1 VPERLTASGH
11 KGRFV
16 LPSHASLTSLI
27 DSHPSDSG
35 EPAGDTASNETPR
48 RRRVSD
54 PAGIRFIEDAGLVE
68 NRDAAQVRTLDRI
81 AHLAAVA
88 TRATIAQIN
97 LVTEAEQ
104 IPVAVYVDPSRAT
117 SDDAAADSIWHR
129 TVDVNASFYQP
140 GLDDPAPIAV
150 DDTRTHPLTRDNRG
164 HANERIRSYAAA
176 RITTPAGAVL
186 GAVCVIDFA
195 PREWSAADV
204 TAIVECAALAGEELA
219 SHVSHVA
226 AERSRVVAE
235 RAQSDAEAASRAKS
249 EFLAVMSQEL
259 RTPLNA
265 IGGYAELLEMGV
277 RGPISAQQREDLRRI
292 QLSQRHLLA
301 LINEVLNYTSLE
313 QGTTRFNFTTVGV
326 RDALVEAEGVIAPQ
340 VRAKVLFLSLG
351 DVRRDLVVTAD
362 VEKVR
367 EILTNLLSNAVKFT
381 GAGGRIDVTCDAT
394 RTEVRI
400 RVRDTGIGIPADKL
414 EVIFEPFVQVRAD
427 LTRTVEGA
435 GLGLA
440 ISRALARGQG
450 GDLAVE
456 SVVGSGSTFTLTLPR
471 AKKSA

>member
-1 VPERLTASGH
+1 MT
-11 KGRFV
+11 
-16 LPSHASLTSLI
+16 PS
-27 DSHPSDSG
+27 
-35 EPAGDTASNETPR
+35 
-48 RRRVSD
+48 
-54 PAGIRFIEDAGLVE
+54 
-68 NRDAAQVRTLDRI
+68 
-81 AHLAAVA
+81 
-88 TRATIAQIN
+88 
-97 LVTEAEQ
+97 
-104 IPVAVYVDPSRAT
+104 
-117 SDDAAADSIWHR
+117 
-129 TVDVNASFYQP
+129 
-140 GLDDPAPIAV
+140 
-150 DDTRTHPLTRDNRG
+150 
-164 HANERIRSYAAA
+164 
-176 RITTPAGAVL
+176 GAVL
-186 GAVCVIDFA
+186 GTVCVIDFA
-195 PREWSAADV
+195 PREWLPTELAAL
-204 TAIVECAALAGEELA
+204 VECAALAGEELA

-226 AERSRVVAE
+226 AERSRAVAE

-292 QLSQRHLLA
+292 QLSQRHLLL

-313 QGTTRFNFTTVGV
+313 QGTTRFNLTTVGV
-326 RDALVEAEGVIAPQ
+326 RDALIEAEGVIAPQ

-351 DVRRDLVVTAD
+351 DVRRDLTVTAD

-400 RVRDTGIGIPADKL
+400 RVRDTGIGIPVDKL
-414 EVIFEPFVQVRAD
+414 DVIFEPFVQVRTD

-450 GDLAVE
+450 GDLTAE
-456 SVVGSGSTFTLTLPR
+456 SVVGSGSAFTLTLPR
-471 AKKSA
+471 AKKLA

>member
-1 VPERLTASGH
+1 MG
-11 KGRFV
+11 
-16 LPSHASLTSLI
+16 
-27 DSHPSDSG
+27 
-35 EPAGDTASNETPR
+35 TPR

-54 PAGIRFIEDAGLVE
+54 PVGIRFISDAGLV
-68 NRDAAQVRTLDRI
+68 DDLQAVPVRALDRI
-81 AHLAAVA
+81 AHLAALA
-88 TRATIAQIN
+88 TRAAIAQIN
-97 LVTEAEQ
+97 LVTEAQQ
-104 IPVAVYVDPSRAT
+104 IPVAVFVDPVRAT
-117 SDDAAADSIWHR
+117 PADTAADSLWHR
-129 TVDVNASFYQP
+129 TVDLDAAYYQP
-140 GLDDPAPIAV
+140 DATDSEPVAV
-150 DDTRTHPLTRDNRG
+150 EDTRTHPLTRDAR
-164 HANERIRSYAAA
+164 ASTVARVRSYAAA
-176 RITTPAGAVL
+176 RLTTPSGAVL
-186 GAVCVIDFA
+186 GTVCVADFT
-195 PREWSAADV
+195 PRQWSSDELSAL
-204 TAIVECAALAGEELA
+204 VECAALAGEELA

-226 AERSRVVAE
+226 AERSREVAE

-249 EFLAVMSQEL
+249 EFLAVMSHEL

-292 QLSQRHLLA
+292 QLSQRDLLT

-313 QGTTRFNFTTVGV
+313 QGTTRYDLTAVGV

-351 DVRRDLVVTAD
+351 DVRRDLAVTAD

-400 RVRDTGIGIPADKL
+400 RVRDTGIGILPDKL
-414 EVIFEPFVQVRAD
+414 EVIFEPFVQVRAH

-450 GDLAVE
+450 GDLTVE
-456 SVVGSGSTFTLTLPR
+456 STIGMGSTFTLTLPR
-471 AKKSA
+471 ATKPD

>member
-1 VPERLTASGH
+1 
-11 KGRFV
+11 
-16 LPSHASLTSLI
+16 
-27 DSHPSDSG
+27 
-35 EPAGDTASNETPR
+35 
-48 RRRVSD
+48 VSD
-54 PAGIRFIEDAGLVE
+54 PAGIRFISDAGLVE
-68 NRDAAQVRTLDRI
+68 TLEAAPVRALDRI
-81 AHLAAVA
+81 AHLAAIA
-88 TRATIAQIN
+88 TRAAIAQIN
-97 LVTEAEQ
+97 LVTEAQ
-104 IPVAVYVDPSRAT
+104 LIPVAVFVDQNRT
-117 SDDAAADSIWHR
+117 TAADSAADSVWRR
-129 TVDVNASFYQP
+129 TIDLNASYYQP
-140 GLDDPAPIAV
+140 DADDAEPVAV
-150 DDTRTHPLTRDNRG
+150 DDTRTHPLTRDARS
-164 HANERIRSYAAA
+164 HSVDRVRSYAAA
-176 RITTPAGAVL
+176 RLTTPSGAVL
-186 GAVCVIDFA
+186 GTVCVIDFA
-195 PREWSAADV
+195 PRQWSSEELSAL
-204 TAIVECAALAGEELA
+204 VECAALAGEELA
-219 SHVSHVA
+219 SHVSQA
-226 AERSRVVAE
+226 AAE

-301 LINEVLNYTSLE
+301 LINQVLNYTSLE
-313 QGTTRFNFTTVGV
+313 QGTTRFNLGTVGV

-351 DVRRDLVVTAD
+351 DVRRDLAVTAD

-400 RVRDTGIGIPADKL
+400 RVRDTGIGIPAEKVDA
-414 EVIFEPFVQVRAD
+414 VFEPFVQVRAD

-450 GDLAVE
+450 GDLTVE
-456 SVVGSGSTFTLTLPR
+456 SAVGEGSTFTLTLPR
-471 AKKSA
+471 ARKSS